1 MAHNYALKSVAILV
15 AAGTLVSIAGCGN
28 SSDTVN
34 GLPNVTVLVEKNSN
48 QVKMS
53 QMKWANDLEK
63 DCKCHITWQEVS
75 DNQFGCFQD
84 EDGTGYLLSEGGEN
98 GTHILRH

>member
-15 AAGTLVSIAGCGN
+15 AAGTLVSVAGCGN

-53 QMKWANDLEK
+53 QMK
-63 DCKCHITWQEVS
+63 
-75 DNQFGCFQD
+75 
-84 EDGTGYLLSEGGEN
+84 
-98 GTHILRH
+98 